1 MKLFEIYFSPT
12 GGTKKVVKIISN
24 SWNCEKTEINL
35 CDRAVDLTSYE
46 INRDDICI
54 VAVPAFGGRVPA
66 VAVDRIKKLKGNNSN
81 AILVAVYGNRE
92 YDDTLIELEDTLKQV
107 QFHCVAAVAAIAEH
121 SIMHQYATGRPN
133 EDDER
138 QLMTFSSEI
147 KAKLASRSNQEVI
160 VQGRKIYRKYR
171 ELPLKVKT
179 SNQCNKCGICA
190 KRCPVGAIS
199 KEDPMIVNHNKCIT
213 CMRCISICPKKAK
226 SVNNV
231 VIKIAA
237 NVMKKSFSQYK
248 ENVLF
253 L

>member
-1 MKLFEIYFSPT
+1 M
-12 GGTKKVVKIISN
+12 
-24 SWNCEKTEINL
+24 
-35 CDRAVDLTSYE
+35 
-46 INRDDICI
+46 
-54 VAVPAFGGRVPA
+54 
-66 VAVDRIKKLKGNNSN
+66 
-81 AILVAVYGNRE
+81 
-92 YDDTLIELEDTLKQV
+92 
-107 QFHCVAAVAAIAEH
+107 
-121 SIMHQYATGRPN
+121 
-133 EDDER
+133 
-138 QLMTFSSEI
+138 
-147 KAKLASRSNQEVI
+147 
-160 VQGRKIYRKYR
+160 
-171 ELPLKVKT
+171 KVKT

-213 CMRCISICPKKAK
+213 CMRCISIWPKKAK